1 MKATLTAHD
10 TEYIVKDTDS
20 IDSETDM
27 KGTITYIN
35 DDFLRISGFAKN
47 ELIGATHDIVCH
59 PDMPPEVLEDM
70 WRSLNAGRS
79 WGGVIKNRCKN
90 GGFYWVLANATPYR
104 QKGQLVGIT
113 FVHAQPTRTQIEEAA
128 AIYRQFRASRESSL
142 NTNKETFV
150 RYNEKPKPFISLT
163 LIGGM
168 VSLLLIVIGC
178 IGFVMNQSRESMR
191 ALYIDKADQVDRIDN
206 LLLQNQLGFSMAISN
221 SAEAQV
227 KFQISLAE
235 QNITQINAALK
246 AYTATPMNQE
256 EKILIG
262 RFSKD
267 LNNFIT
273 DGLRP
278 LVSLLHKGKYREAG
292 LFNEE
297 LWRLYEQPLRT
308 GIEQLKI
315 LQSDAARKEL
325 NDAEILH
332 GILRNIAI
340 AMTVLGLSLGLWI
353 GASMMR
359 VFAHPLRKGA
369 ATNDMSPNV

>member
-340 AMTVLGLSLGLWI
+340 A
-353 GASMMR
+353 
-359 VFAHPLRKGA
+359 
-369 ATNDMSPNV
+369 